1 MKKLINIILA
11 ALAPLLST
19 GAAAQETAR
28 GLSGGGRWSV
38 YVEEGA
44 TVAHGLGMKNV
55 DAAPGIGLSFEAGAG
70 AALNVCP
77 WFRVG
82 VNYDFSKYG
91 REQRYSE
98 LSPLP
103 SAGADGGEGGNA
115 DAAGTYAGLA
125 YARMKAS
132 YHAVDMTLEVN
143 LLDLLSHRHGGRFD
157 LYAGA
162 GLGWFFARAN
172 TYTVSMGQ
180 DRWSDGYKETVD
192 TWLDAANTRRNF
204 DACYVP
210 LRLCAEYGLG
220 RRVTVGLGGD
230 YKWMLWRD
238 NDLSPLGVASV
249 SAVLRINL

>member
-1 MKKLINIILA
+1 MKKLINIILV

-28 GLSGGGRWSV
+28 GLSGDGRWSV

-70 AALNVCP
+70 GALNVCP

-98 LSPLP
+98 LSPLS
-103 SAGADGGEGGNA
+103 SAGAGGGEGGNA
-115 DAAGTYAGLA
+115 DAAGSYAGLA

-132 YHAVDMTLEVN
+132 YHAVDMTLEFNV
-143 LLDLLSHRHGGRFD
+143 LDLLSRRHGGRFG

-172 TYTVSMGQ
+172 TYAVTMGQ
-180 DRWSDGYKETVD
+180 DSWSEGCEETVD
-192 TWLDAANTRRNF
+192 TWLDAANTRCNF

-210 LRLCAEYGLG
+210 LRLSAEYGLG
-220 RRVTVGLGGD
+220 RWVTVGLGGE

-238 NDLSPLGVASV
+238 NDLAPLGVASL